1 MPGSVAPVGLAA
13 HHSVGAPTHPNEWQ
27 IYPSG
32 RFQEDGKSIC
42 FQMEYPGTSA
52 SFGKLGTTL
61 GRMGAA
67 VDDSRPLSSHE
78 DVRSLLSRLL
88 TAVVNEREPGIA
100 GVLAGRVSL
109 DTLADGQRIPA
120 LQATGIWFQ
129 LVAIANE
136 LLAMR
141 SRRELEQMGGADE
154 VIGSFANVVG
164 EIAAAGY
171 PAEELQTT
179 LDALSVGPTMTA
191 HPTEAKR
198 VTVLEIHRRIYRKL
212 TELEQQRWA
221 PRERE
226 QLIDDLRSEIELLW
240 MSGELRLERPSVE
253 SEIAW
258 GLHFFREVIFEAT
271 PRVYDAVEEAF
282 ARHYPQYDIKV
293 PSFMR
298 YASWIG
304 GDRDGNPNVTATT
317 TARALTECRHA
328 IISWYIQQVRRLITV
343 LSISANVVNIPED
356 FSKALAL
363 ALHRTGAAREIV
375 ARNPGEPLR
384 QFAAAMLDRLRAMLG
399 ETGAKP
405 YARAELFRT
414 DLRQVETVLTKL
426 GGNLVARRFVR
437 PLRQQVETFGFRTV
451 ALDIRQNSTVV
462 NRVLAELFEHT
473 DVDKAPAPDTPQ
485 WAQRIRTALATGEQ
499 LVVERKSLSEE
510 TRELLDLF
518 DVIREA
524 SCGLNGGAVGAFILS
539 MTRSSEDL
547 LAVYLLAQ
555 YCGMATVLDG
565 SGAIALRVVP
575 LFETIADL
583 RAAPDVLDQLLSVSI
598 VRRSVREFGNRQ
610 EVMLG
615 YSDSNKDGGFLA
627 SNWELNKTQRRI
639 HALSQKRKIA
649 ISFFHGRGGSV
660 SRGGAP
666 TGRAIAA
673 QPAGT
678 VGGAMRVTEQGEVVS
693 SKFAN
698 RGTGLY
704 QLEILAASV
713 FAHSVKSNNESEL
726 KDIPEFTE
734 ALEAL
739 TGMSQ
744 ASYSGLIN
752 EPGFI
757 DYFNQASPVEE
768 LSLLKIGSR
777 PARRFGARDISDL
790 RAIPWVFAWSQ
801 NRHLLTNWYGIGSAL
816 NSFLTVRGNAGLELL
831 RQMFERS
838 RFFRLIVDEVD
849 KGLHQADMEIGRLYA
864 GLVQDQEAGER
875 IYRKIAAE
883 YALTRKTIAEINGG
897 LKVSQRF
904 PAFRQHFDRIRPQ
917 LDSIHRL
924 QVQLLREVRAQDGTT
939 AKPKRAVNALLLSI
953 NCISTGLGWTG

>member
-1 MPGSVAPVGLAA
+1 MGVAV
-13 HHSVGAPTHPNEWQ
+13 E
-27 IYPSG
+27 
-32 RFQEDGKSIC
+32 E
-42 FQMEYPGTSA
+42 
-52 SFGKLGTTL
+52 
-61 GRMGAA
+61 
-67 VDDSRPLSSHE
+67 SRPLSFRE
-78 DVRSLLSRLL
+78 DVRSLLFRLL
-88 TAVVNEREPGIA
+88 VSVVSEREPGVA
-100 GVLAGRVSL
+100 DVLTGRVSL
-109 DTLADGQRIPA
+109 DALAASQRIPA
-120 LQATGIWFQ
+120 LQSTGIWFQ
-129 LVAIANE
+129 LAAIANE
-136 LLAMR
+136 LLGMR

-154 VIGSFANVVG
+154 VIGSFSNVMG

-171 PAEELQTT
+171 SAEDIQAN
-179 LDALSVGPTMTA
+179 LDSLSVGPTMTA

-212 TELEQQRWA
+212 TELEQQRWS

-226 QLIDDLRSEIELLW
+226 QLIDDLKSEIEILW

-253 SEIAW
+253 REIAW

-271 PRVYDAVEEAF
+271 PKLYDTVEDAL
-282 ARHYPQYDIKV
+282 ARHYPEYDLKV

-304 GDRDGNPNVTATT
+304 GDRDGNPNVTAKI
-317 TARALTECRHA
+317 TAYALNECRQA
-328 IISWYIQQVRRLITV
+328 IVGWYISQVRRLVTV
-343 LSISANVVNIPED
+343 LSVSANVVDIPED
-356 FSKALAL
+356 FTRALAR
-363 ALHRTGAAREIV
+363 ALHRTHAASEIV
-375 ARNPGEPLR
+375 ARNPDEPLR
-384 QFAAAMLDRLRAMLG
+384 QFASAMLERLLAMRG
-399 ETGAKP
+399 EASAKP
-405 YARAELFRT
+405 YARAEAFKA
-414 DLRQVETVLTKL
+414 DLRDLENVLGAI
-426 GGNLVARRFVR
+426 GGGLVSRRFVR
-437 PLRQQVETFGFRTV
+437 PLRQQVESFGFRTV
-451 ALDIRQNSTVV
+451 SLDIRQNSTVV
-462 NRVLAELFEHT
+462 NRVLAELFKLA
-473 DVDKAPAPDTPQ
+473 DGDAAPAADTPA
-485 WAQRIRTALATGEQ
+485 WGTRIRAGLHSGEQ
-499 LVVERKSLSEE
+499 PEIDRQKLSEE
-510 TRELLDLF
+510 ARELLDLF
-518 DVIREA
+518 GVIRDA
-524 SCGLNGGAVGAFILS
+524 SAGMNGGAVGAFILS
-539 MTRSSEDL
+539 MTRSSDDL

-555 YCGMATVLDG
+555 YQGLATALDG
-565 SGAIALRVVP
+565 SGTINLRVVP

-583 RAAPDVLDQLLSVSI
+583 RAAPDILDQLLGVSI
-598 VRRSVREFGNRQ
+598 VRRSVRDFGNRQ

-627 SNWELNKTQRRI
+627 SNWELNKAQRRI
-639 HALSQKRKIA
+639 TALAEKRKVK

-678 VGGAMRVTEQGEVVS
+678 IGGAMRVTEQGEVVS

-713 FAHSVKSNNESEL
+713 FAHSVKSQNEAEL
-726 KDIPEFTE
+726 KDNPEFSE

-801 NRHLLTNWYGIGSAL
+801 NRHLMTNWYGIGSAL
-816 NSFLTVRGNAGLELL
+816 NSFVNVRGDAGLDLL

-838 RFFRLIVDEVD
+838 RFFRLVVDEVD
-849 KGLHQADMEIGRLYA
+849 KGLYQTDMDIGGLYA
-864 GLVQDQEAGER
+864 GLVQDRETGER
-875 IYRKIAAE
+875 IFRKISAE
-883 YALTRKTIAEINGG
+883 YALTRGMISEVNGG
-897 LKVSQRF
+897 LKLSERF
-904 PAFRQHFDRIRPQ
+904 PAFKRHFDRIRPQ
-917 LDSIHRL
+917 MDSIHRL
-924 QVQLLREVRAQDGTT
+924 QVQLLREVRAQDGAT

-953 NCISTGLGWTG
+953 NCISAGLGWTG

>member
-1 MPGSVAPVGLAA
+1 
-13 HHSVGAPTHPNEWQ
+13 
-27 IYPSG
+27 
-32 RFQEDGKSIC
+32 
-42 FQMEYPGTSA
+42 MEESRSL
-52 SFGKLGTTL
+52 SF
-61 GRMGAA
+61 R
-67 VDDSRPLSSHE
+67 E
-78 DVRSLLSRLL
+78 DVRSLLFRLL
-88 TAVVNEREPGIA
+88 LSVVSAREPFLA
-100 GVLAGRVSL
+100 AVLNGDEPL
-109 DTLADGQRIPA
+109 DRLDKQQRICA

-141 SRRELEQMGGADE
+141 ARRELEQVGGADE
-154 VIGSFANVVG
+154 IVGSFSNVVG

-171 PAEELQTT
+171 PAEAVQLV
-179 LDALSVGPTMTA
+179 LDQLSIGPTMTA

-212 TELEQQRWA
+212 TELEQHRWA
-221 PRERE
+221 PRERD
-226 QLIDDLRSEIELLW
+226 QHVADLTSEIELLW

-253 SEIAW
+253 REIAW

-271 PRVYDAVEEAF
+271 PRIYDTAQEAL
-282 ARHYPQYDIKV
+282 ARHYPDYNLKV
-293 PSFMR
+293 PSFLQF
-298 YASWIG
+298 ASWIG
-304 GDRDGNPNVTATT
+304 GDRDGNPNVTAET
-317 TARALTECRHA
+317 TAYALDACRQA
-328 IISWYIQQVRRLITV
+328 IIGWYIQQVRRLVTV
-343 LSISANVVNIPED
+343 LSVSANVVDIPEA
-356 FSKALAL
+356 FGQALERLLRATSS
-363 ALHRTGAAREIV
+363 ASAIS

-384 QFAAAMLDRLRAMLG
+384 QFAAAMLERLRAMRSESLA
-399 ETGAKP
+399 EP
-405 YARAELFRT
+405 YARADSFRA
-414 DLRQVETVLTKL
+414 DLIGLENALVKL
-426 GGNLVARRFVR
+426 GGATVARRLVR
-437 PLRQQVETFGFRTV
+437 PLRQQVESFGFRTV

-462 NRVLAELFEHT
+462 NRVLAELFKLAAGAE
-473 DVDKAPAPDTPQ
+473 APEPESPQ
-485 WAQRIRTALATGEQ
+485 WGARIRAGLQSGERPAFEREALSDEA
-499 LVVERKSLSEE
+499 
-510 TRELLDLF
+510 RELIDLF
-518 DVIREA
+518 EVIREA
-524 SCGLNGGAVGAFILS
+524 SADPSGGAIGAFILS
-539 MTRSSEDL
+539 MTRSSDDL
-547 LAVYLLAQ
+547 LAVYLIAQ
-555 YCGMATVLDG
+555 YCGLATASDG
-565 SGAIALRVVP
+565 SGTLNLRVVP

-583 RAAPDVLDQLLSVSI
+583 RAAPDILDQLLGLSI
-598 VRRSVREFGNRQ
+598 VRRSVREFGSRQ

-627 SNWELNKTQRRI
+627 SNWELSKAQRRI
-639 HALSQKRKIA
+639 TALGQKRKVK

-678 VGGAMRVTEQGEVVS
+678 IDGVMRVTEQGEVVS

-713 FAHSVKSNNESEL
+713 FAHSVKSPNESEL
-726 KDIPEFTE
+726 KDIPEFNE

-744 ASYSGLIN
+744 ASYSGLIR

-801 NRHLLTNWYGIGSAL
+801 NRHLITNWYGIGSAL
-816 NSFLTVRGNAGLELL
+816 NAFVTVRGEAGLDLL

-838 RFFRLIVDEVD
+838 RFFRLIIDEVD
-849 KGLHQADMEIGRLYA
+849 KGLYQSDMEIGGLYA
-864 GLVQDQEAGER
+864 SLVQDREAGER

-883 YALTRKTIAEINGG
+883 YELTCRMIGQVNGG
-897 LKVSQRF
+897 LALSERF
-904 PAFRQHFDRIRPQ
+904 PAFKRHFDQTRPQ
-917 LDSIHRL
+917 MDAIHRL
-924 QVQLLREVRAQDGTT
+924 QVQLLREVRSQDGKG
-939 AKPKRAVNALLLSI
+939 ASPKRAVNALLLSI
-953 NCISTGLGWTG
+953 NCISAGLGWTG

>member
-1 MPGSVAPVGLAA
+1 
-13 HHSVGAPTHPNEWQ
+13 
-27 IYPSG
+27 
-32 RFQEDGKSIC
+32 
-42 FQMEYPGTSA
+42 MEE
-52 SFGKLGTTL
+52 
-61 GRMGAA
+61 
-67 VDDSRPLSSHE
+67 SRPLSFRE
-78 DVRSLLSRLL
+78 DVRSLLFRVLL
-88 TAVVNEREPGIA
+88 SVVSEREPDMA
-100 GVLAGRVSL
+100 EVLTGRVSL
-109 DTLADGQRIPA
+109 DALESGQRIAA
-120 LQATGIWFQ
+120 LQATAIWFQ

-154 VIGSFANVVG
+154 VIGSFANVMG
-164 EIAAAGY
+164 EIAAGGY
-171 PAEELQTT
+171 PAEQIQTT
-179 LDALSVGPTMTA
+179 LEELCVGPTMTA

-226 QLIDDLRSEIELLW
+226 QLIDDLKSEIELLW

-253 SEIAW
+253 REIAW

-271 PRVYDAVEEAF
+271 PKLYDSVEEAL
-282 ARHYPQYDIKV
+282 ARHYPEYDIKV

-304 GDRDGNPNVTATT
+304 GDRDGNPNVTAKI
-317 TARALTECRHA
+317 TAYALNECRQA
-328 IISWYIQQVRRLITV
+328 IVGWYIGQVRKLVTV
-343 LSISANVVNIPED
+343 LSISANVVDIPD
-356 FSKALAL
+356 TFIKALGH
-363 ALHRTGAAREIV
+363 ALHRSGNASEIV
-375 ARNPGEPLR
+375 ARNPDEPLR
-384 QFAAAMLDRLRAMLG
+384 QFAGAMLDRLEAMRG
-399 ETGAKP
+399 AASAKP
-405 YARAELFRT
+405 YTRSEGFKT
-414 DLRQVETVLTKL
+414 DLRELENVLTQL
-426 GGNLVARRFVR
+426 GGKLIARRFVR

-451 ALDIRQNSTVV
+451 SLDIRQNSTVV
-462 NRVLAELFEHT
+462 NRVLAELFKLA
-473 DVDKAPAPDTPQ
+473 DPAAAPAPDTPQ
-485 WAQRIRTALATGEQ
+485 WTQRIRAALNSGEQ
-499 LVVERKSLSEE
+499 LEVDRLALSEE
-510 TRELLDLF
+510 AQELLDLF
-518 DVIREA
+518 DVIRKA
-524 SCGLNGGAVGAFILS
+524 SAGLNGGAVGAFILS
-539 MTRSSEDL
+539 MTRSSDDL

-555 YCGMATVLDG
+555 YSGLATAMDG
-565 SGAIALRVVP
+565 SGTIALRVVP

-583 RAAPDVLDQLLSVSI
+583 RAAPDILDQLFGVSI
-598 VRRSVREFGNRQ
+598 VRRSVRDFGNRQ

-627 SNWELNKTQRRI
+627 SNWELNKAQRRI
-639 HALSQKRKIA
+639 TALGIKRKVK

-678 VGGAMRVTEQGEVVS
+678 IGGAMRVTEQGEVVS

-713 FAHSVKSNNESEL
+713 FAHSVKSQNEAEL
-726 KDIPEFTE
+726 KDIPEFSE

-768 LSLLKIGSR
+768 LALLKIGSR

-816 NSFLTVRGNAGLELL
+816 NSFVNVRGDAGLDLL

-838 RFFRLIVDEVD
+838 RFFRLVIDEVD
-849 KGLHQADMEIGRLYA
+849 KGLYQSDMDIGKLYA
-864 GLVQDQEAGER
+864 GLVQDREVGER
-875 IYRKIAAE
+875 IYAKISAE
-883 YALTRKTIAEINGG
+883 YALTRRMISEVNGG
-897 LKVSQRF
+897 LKLSERF
-904 PAFRQHFDRIRPQ
+904 PAFKRHFDRIRPQ
-917 LDSIHRL
+917 MDSIHRL
-924 QVQLLREVRAQDGTT
+924 QVQLLREVRAQDDATVN
-939 AKPKRAVNALLLSI
+939 PKRAVNALLLSI
-953 NCISTGLGWTG
+953 NCISAGLGWTG

>member
-1 MPGSVAPVGLAA
+1 
-13 HHSVGAPTHPNEWQ
+13 
-27 IYPSG
+27 
-32 RFQEDGKSIC
+32 
-42 FQMEYPGTSA
+42 MENPEISA
-52 SFGKLGTTL
+52 SFGKLGITL

-67 VDDSRPLSSHE
+67 LNDSRPISCHE
-78 DVRSLLSRLL
+78 DVRSLLFRLL
-88 TAVVNEREPGIA
+88 TTVVSEREPGM
-100 GVLAGRVSL
+100 GDVLTGRASL
-109 DTLADGQRIPA
+109 DTLTDAQRIPA

-141 SRRELEQMGGADE
+141 SRRELEQMDGANE
-154 VIGSFANVVG
+154 VIGSFANVIG
-164 EIAAAGY
+164 EIKTAGY
-171 PAEELQTT
+171 PAEEIQAT
-179 LDALSVGPTMTA
+179 LDKLSVGPTMTA

-221 PRERE
+221 PREQQ

-271 PRVYDAVEEAF
+271 PKIYDAVEEAL
-282 ARHYPQYDIKV
+282 ARHYPDYDLKV
-293 PSFMR
+293 PSFMH

-304 GDRDGNPNVTATT
+304 GDRDGNPNVTPST
-317 TARALTECRHA
+317 TACALKESRQA
-328 IISWYIQQVRRLITV
+328 IIGWYIQQVRRLVTV
-343 LSISANVVNIPED
+343 LSVSANVVDIPED
-356 FSKALAL
+356 FTKALGQ
-363 ALHRTGAAREIV
+363 ALHRSGAAREIV

-399 ETGAKP
+399 ETAAKP
-405 YARAELFRT
+405 YARSELLKA
-414 DLRQVETVLTKL
+414 DLRHLETVLAKL
-426 GGNLVARRFVR
+426 GGNHVARRFVR

-462 NRVLAELFEHT
+462 NRVLAELFRLT
-473 DVDKAPAPDTPQ
+473 DTDQAPTPDTPQ
-485 WAQRIRTALATGEQ
+485 WSTRIRTALSTGEQ
-499 LVVERKSLSEE
+499 LGIDRGALSAEAC
-510 TRELLDLF
+510 ELLDLF

-524 SCGLNGGAVGAFILS
+524 ASGLNGGAVSAFILS
-539 MTRSSEDL
+539 MTRSCDDL
-547 LAVYLLAQ
+547 LAVYLLGQ
-555 YCGMATVLDG
+555 YSGMATALDG
-565 SGAIALRVVP
+565 SGTIGLRVVP

-583 RAAPDVLDQLLSVSI
+583 RAAPDILDRLLAVSI
-598 VRRSVREFGNRQ
+598 VRRSLRDFSNRQ

-639 HALSQKRKIA
+639 HALGQKRKIK

-673 QPAGT
+673 QPACT
-678 VGGAMRVTEQGEVVS
+678 VDGAMRVTEQGEVVS

-698 RGTGLY
+698 RGTGRY
-704 QLEILAASV
+704 QLEIFAASV
-713 FAHSVKSNNESEL
+713 FAHSVKSANEPEL
-726 KDIPEFTE
+726 RDIPEFNE

-744 ASYSGLIN
+744 ASYSSLIN

-757 DYFNQASPVEE
+757 DYFHQASPVEE

-816 NSFLTVRGNAGLELL
+816 NSFLNVRGNAGLELL

-849 KGLHQADMEIGRLYA
+849 KGIYQTDMEIGRLYA
-864 GLVQDQEAGER
+864 GLVQDREVGER
-875 IYRKIAAE
+875 IYGKIATE
-883 YALTRKTIAEINGG
+883 YLLTRKMIAEVNGG

-904 PAFRQHFDRIRPQ
+904 PTFKRHFDRIRPQ
-917 LDSIHRL
+917 MDSIHRL
-924 QVQLLREVRAQDGTT
+924 QVQLLREVRAQDGSA
-939 AKPKRAVNALLLSI
+939 AKPKRTVNALLLSI
-953 NCISTGLGWTG
+953 NCISAGLGWTG

>member
-1 MPGSVAPVGLAA
+1 M
-13 HHSVGAPTHPNEWQ
+13 
-27 IYPSG
+27 
-32 RFQEDGKSIC
+32 
-42 FQMEYPGTSA
+42 
-52 SFGKLGTTL
+52 
-61 GRMGAA
+61 
-67 VDDSRPLSSHE
+67 
-78 DVRSLLSRLL
+78 RSLLFRLL
-88 TAVVNEREPGIA
+88 VSVVSEREPSLA
-100 GVLAGRVSL
+100 DVLTGRVSL
-109 DTLADGQRIPA
+109 DELVAEHRISA

-141 SRRELEQMGGADE
+141 SRRELEQMGGADD
-154 VIGSFANVVG
+154 VIGSFSNVIG

-171 PAEELQTT
+171 PAEEIQAT
-179 LDALSVGPTMTA
+179 LDGFSVGPTMTA

-226 QLIDDLRSEIELLW
+226 QLIDDLKSEIELLW

-253 SEIAW
+253 REIAW

-271 PRVYDAVEEAF
+271 PKLYDSVEDAL
-282 ARHYPQYDIKV
+282 ARHYPKHDVKV

-304 GDRDGNPNVTATT
+304 GDRDGNPNVTAKT
-317 TARALTECRHA
+317 TAYALNECRQA
-328 IISWYIQQVRRLITV
+328 VVGWYIGQVRKLVTV
-343 LSISANVVNIPED
+343 LSISANVVNVPET
-356 FSKALAL
+356 FTKALGH
-363 ALHRTGAAREIV
+363 ALHRSGNASEIV
-375 ARNPGEPLR
+375 ARNPDEPLR
-384 QFAAAMLDRLRAMLG
+384 QFAGAMLDRLEAMRG
-399 ETGAKP
+399 EASAKP
-405 YARAELFRT
+405 YARSDAFKA
-414 DLRQVETVLTKL
+414 DLRELENVLAQL
-426 GGNLVARRFVR
+426 GGKLIARRFVR

-451 ALDIRQNSTVV
+451 SLDIRQNSTVV
-462 NRVLAELFEHT
+462 NRVLGELFKLADPAT
-473 DVDKAPAPDTPQ
+473 APAPDTPQ
-485 WAQRIRTALATGEQ
+485 WTARIRAALNSGEQ
-499 LVVERKSLSEE
+499 LEVDRLALSEE
-510 TRELLDLF
+510 AQELLDLF
-518 DVIREA
+518 DVIRKSSA
-524 SCGLNGGAVGAFILS
+524 GLNGGAVGAFILS
-539 MTRSSEDL
+539 MTRSSDDL

-555 YCGMATVLDG
+555 YSGLATAMDG
-565 SGAIALRVVP
+565 SGTIALRVVP

-583 RAAPDVLDQLLSVSI
+583 RAAPEILDQLFGVSI
-598 VRRSVREFGNRQ
+598 VRRSVRDFGNAQ

-627 SNWELNKTQRRI
+627 SNWELNKAQRRI
-639 HALSQKRKIA
+639 TALGIKRKVK

-678 VGGAMRVTEQGEVVS
+678 IGGAMRVTEQGEVVS

-713 FAHSVKSNNESEL
+713 FAHSVKSQNEAEL
-726 KDIPEFTE
+726 KDNPEFSE

-801 NRHLLTNWYGIGSAL
+801 NRHLMTNWYGIGSAL
-816 NSFLTVRGNAGLELL
+816 NSFVNVRGDAGLELL

-838 RFFRLIVDEVD
+838 RFFHLVVDEVD
-849 KGLHQADMEIGRLYA
+849 KGLYQTDMDIGCLYA
-864 GLVQDQEAGER
+864 GLVQDREVGER
-875 IYRKIAAE
+875 IFRKISAE
-883 YALTRKTIAEINGG
+883 YALTRRMISEVNGG
-897 LKVSQRF
+897 LKLSERF
-904 PAFRQHFDRIRPQ
+904 PAFKRHFDRIRPQ
-917 LDSIHRL
+917 MDSIHRL
-924 QVQLLREVRAQDGTT
+924 QVQLLREVRAQDGAT
-939 AKPKRAVNALLLSI
+939 ANPKRAVNALLLSI
-953 NCISTGLGWTG
+953 NCISAGLGWTG

>member
-1 MPGSVAPVGLAA
+1 
-13 HHSVGAPTHPNEWQ
+13 
-27 IYPSG
+27 
-32 RFQEDGKSIC
+32 
-42 FQMEYPGTSA
+42 MEESRSL
-52 SFGKLGTTL
+52 SF
-61 GRMGAA
+61 R
-67 VDDSRPLSSHE
+67 E
-78 DVRSLLSRLL
+78 DVRSLLFRLL
-88 TAVVNEREPGIA
+88 LSVVSAREPFLA
-100 GVLAGRVSL
+100 AVLNGDEPL
-109 DTLADGQRIPA
+109 DRLDKQQRICA

-141 SRRELEQMGGADE
+141 ARRELEQVGGADE
-154 VIGSFANVVG
+154 IVGSFSNVVG

-171 PAEELQTT
+171 PAEAVQTV
-179 LDALSVGPTMTA
+179 LDQLSIGPTMTA

-212 TELEQQRWA
+212 TELEQHRWA
-221 PRERE
+221 PRERD
-226 QLIDDLRSEIELLW
+226 QHIADLTSEIELLW

-253 SEIAW
+253 REIAW

-271 PRVYDAVEEAF
+271 PRIYDTAQEAL
-282 ARHYPQYDIKV
+282 ARHYPDYNLKV
-293 PSFMR
+293 PSFLQF
-298 YASWIG
+298 ASWIG
-304 GDRDGNPNVTATT
+304 GDRDGNPNVTAET
-317 TARALTECRHA
+317 TAYALDACRQA
-328 IISWYIQQVRRLITV
+328 IIGWYIQQVRRLVTV
-343 LSISANVVNIPED
+343 LSVSANVVDIPEA
-356 FSKALAL
+356 FGQALERLLRATSS
-363 ALHRTGAAREIV
+363 ASAIS

-384 QFAAAMLDRLRAMLG
+384 QFAAAMLERLRAMRSESLA
-399 ETGAKP
+399 EP
-405 YARAELFRT
+405 YARADAFRA
-414 DLRQVETVLTKL
+414 DLIGLENALVKL
-426 GGNLVARRFVR
+426 GGATVARRLVR
-437 PLRQQVETFGFRTV
+437 PLRQQVESFGFRTV

-462 NRVLAELFEHT
+462 NRVLAELFKLAAGAE
-473 DVDKAPAPDTPQ
+473 APEPESPQ
-485 WAQRIRTALATGEQ
+485 WGARIRAGLQSGERPAFEREALSDEA
-499 LVVERKSLSEE
+499 
-510 TRELLDLF
+510 RELIDLF
-518 DVIREA
+518 EVIREA
-524 SCGLNGGAVGAFILS
+524 SADPSGGAIGAFILS
-539 MTRSSEDL
+539 MTRSSDDL
-547 LAVYLLAQ
+547 LAVYLIAQ
-555 YCGMATVLDG
+555 YCGLATASDG
-565 SGAIALRVVP
+565 SGTLNLRVVP

-583 RAAPDVLDQLLSVSI
+583 RAAPDILDQLLGLSI
-598 VRRSVREFGNRQ
+598 VRRSVREFGSRQ

-627 SNWELNKTQRRI
+627 SNWELSKAQRRI
-639 HALSQKRKIA
+639 TALGHKRKVK

-678 VGGAMRVTEQGEVVS
+678 IDGVMRVTEQGEVVS

-713 FAHSVKSNNESEL
+713 FAHSVKSPNESEL
-726 KDIPEFTE
+726 KDIPEFNE

-744 ASYSGLIN
+744 ASYSGLIR

-801 NRHLLTNWYGIGSAL
+801 NRHLITNWYGIGSAL
-816 NSFLTVRGNAGLELL
+816 NAFVTVRGEAGLDLL

-838 RFFRLIVDEVD
+838 RFFRLIIDEVD
-849 KGLHQADMEIGRLYA
+849 KGLYQSDMEIGGLYA
-864 GLVQDQEAGER
+864 SLVQDREAGER

-883 YALTRKTIAEINGG
+883 YELTCRMIGQVNGG
-897 LKVSQRF
+897 LALSERF
-904 PAFRQHFDRIRPQ
+904 PAFKRHFDQTRPQ
-917 LDSIHRL
+917 MDAIHRL
-924 QVQLLREVRAQDGTT
+924 QVQLLREVRSQDGKG
-939 AKPKRAVNALLLSI
+939 ASPKRAVNALLLSI
-953 NCISTGLGWTG
+953 NCISAGLGWTG

>member
-1 MPGSVAPVGLAA
+1 
-13 HHSVGAPTHPNEWQ
+13 
-27 IYPSG
+27 
-32 RFQEDGKSIC
+32 
-42 FQMEYPGTSA
+42 MEE
-52 SFGKLGTTL
+52 F
-61 GRMGAA
+61 
-67 VDDSRPLSSHE
+67 RPLSFRE
-78 DVRSLLSRLL
+78 DVRSLLFRLL
-88 TAVVNEREPGIA
+88 LSVVSEREPA
-100 GVLAGRVSL
+100 LAAVLTGAVPL
-109 DTLADGQRIPA
+109 DALPEEQRIGA

-129 LVAIANE
+129 LVTIANE

-154 VIGSFANVVG
+154 VVGSFSKVVG

-171 PAEELQTT
+171 PAEDIQAT
-179 LDALSVGPTMTA
+179 LDNLCVGPTMTA

-212 TELEQQRWA
+212 TELEQRRWA
-221 PRERE
+221 PRERD
-226 QLIDDLRSEIELLW
+226 QHISDLQSEIELLW

-253 SEIAW
+253 REIAW

-271 PRVYDAVEEAF
+271 PKLYTAAQEAL
-282 ARHYPQYDIKV
+282 ARHYPEYDLKV

-304 GDRDGNPNVTATT
+304 GDRDGNPNVTAQITDY
-317 TARALTECRHA
+317 ALNECRQA
-328 IISWYIQQVRRLITV
+328 IIGWYIQQVRRLVTV
-343 LSISANVVNIPED
+343 LSVSANVVDIPDD
-356 FSKALAL
+356 FGKALAR
-363 ALHRTGAAREIV
+363 ALHRTGCASEIV
-375 ARNPGEPLR
+375 ARNPDEPLR
-384 QFAAAMLDRLRAMLG
+384 QFAAAMLARLQAMCG
-399 ETGAKP
+399 EASAKP
-405 YARAELFRT
+405 YARADAFRA
-414 DLRQVETVLTKL
+414 DLRDLENVLVQL
-426 GGNLVARRFVR
+426 GGNRAAGRFVR
-437 PLRQQVETFGFRTV
+437 PLRQQVESFGFRTV
-451 ALDIRQNSTVV
+451 SLDIRQNSTVV
-462 NRVLAELFEHT
+462 NRVLAELFRDADGTE
-473 DVDKAPAPDTPQ
+473 APAPDTPQ
-485 WAQRIRTALATGEQ
+485 WTARIRSALHSGEQ
-499 LVVERKSLSEE
+499 LSADRTSLSDEAQ
-510 TRELLDLF
+510 ELLDLF

-524 SCGLNGGAVGAFILS
+524 SSDPNGGAIGAFILS
-539 MTRSSEDL
+539 MTRSSDDL
-547 LAVYLLAQ
+547 LAVYVLAQ
-555 YCGMATVLDG
+555 YAGLAPTLDG
-565 SGAIALRVVP
+565 SGTINLRVVP

-583 RAAPDVLDQLLSVSI
+583 RAAPEILDQLLGVSI
-598 VRRSVREFGNRQ
+598 VRRSVRDFGNRQ

-627 SNWELNKTQRRI
+627 SNWELNKAQRRI
-639 HALSQKRKIA
+639 TALSQKRNVK

-678 VGGAMRVTEQGEVVS
+678 IGGVMRVTEQGEVVS

-713 FAHSVKSNNESEL
+713 FAHSVKSRNELEL
-726 KDIPEFTE
+726 KDTPEFSE

-744 ASYSGLIN
+744 ASYSGLIR

-777 PARRFGARDISDL
+777 PARRFGARDIADL

-801 NRHLLTNWYGIGSAL
+801 NRHLITNWYGIGSAL
-816 NSFLTVRGNAGLELL
+816 NSFVNVRGEVGLDLL

-849 KGLHQADMEIGRLYA
+849 KGLYQSDMDIGHLYA
-864 GLVQDQEAGER
+864 GLVQDHEVGER
-875 IYRKIAAE
+875 IYGKIAAE
-883 YALTRKTIAEINGG
+883 YALTRKMISQINGG
-897 LKVSQRF
+897 LELSERF
-904 PAFRQHFDRIRPQ
+904 PAFKRHFDRIRPQ
-917 LDSIHRL
+917 MDSIHRL
-924 QVQLLREVRAQDGTT
+924 QVQLLREVRARDGNS
-939 AKPKRAVNALLLSI
+939 ASPKRAVNALLLSI
-953 NCISTGLGWTG
+953 NCISAGLGWTG

>member
-1 MPGSVAPVGLAA
+1 M
-13 HHSVGAPTHPNEWQ
+13 
-27 IYPSG
+27 
-32 RFQEDGKSIC
+32 
-42 FQMEYPGTSA
+42 
-52 SFGKLGTTL
+52 
-61 GRMGAA
+61 
-67 VDDSRPLSSHE
+67 DDSSRTIRCQE
-78 DVRSLLSRLL
+78 NVRGLLLRLL
-88 TAVVNEREPGIA
+88 TSVVNERESGIA
-100 GVLAGRVSL
+100 DVLTGQGNL
-109 DTLADGQRIPA
+109 DNLPEVQRIPA

-141 SRRELEQMGGADE
+141 SRREIERSGSAGD

-164 EIAAAGY
+164 EMATAGY
-171 PAEELQTT
+171 SAEEVQAN
-179 LDALSVGPTMTA
+179 LDALRVGPTMTA

-212 TELEQQRWA
+212 TELEQDRWA
-221 PRERE
+221 PRERQ

-271 PRVYDAVEEAF
+271 PKLYDTLEDALGL
-282 ARHYPQYDIKV
+282 HYPKYALKV
-293 PSFMR
+293 PPFMH

-304 GDRDGNPNVTATT
+304 GDRDGNPNVTASI
-317 TARALTECRHA
+317 TAQALTEYRQA
-328 IISWYIQQVRRLITV
+328 VLGWYIEKVRRLVAV
-343 LSISANVVNIPED
+343 LSVSANVVDIPPE
-356 FSKALAL
+356 FTKALGQ
-363 ALHRTGAAREIV
+363 ALHRTGAAKEIV
-375 ARNPGEPLR
+375 ARNHGEPLR
-384 QFAAAMLDRLRAMLG
+384 QFAAAMLDRLRAMCG
-399 ETGAKP
+399 ETRARP
-405 YARAELFRT
+405 YARSELFEA
-414 DLRQVETVLTKL
+414 DLRQLETVLAKL
-426 GGNLVARRFVR
+426 GGNLIARRYVR
-437 PLRQQVETFGFRTV
+437 PLRQQAETFGFRTV
-451 ALDIRQNSTVV
+451 SLDIRQNSTVI
-462 NRVLAELFEHT
+462 NRVLAELFKQSDAGE
-473 DVDKAPAPDTPQ
+473 APAADTPQ
-485 WAQRIRTALATGEQ
+485 WSQRIRSALSSGEQ
-499 LVVERKSLSEE
+499 MKIDRQALSDES
-510 TRELLDLF
+510 RELLELL
-518 DVIREA
+518 DVVRDA
-524 SCGLNGGAVGAFILS
+524 SAGVNNCAVGAFILS
-539 MTRSSEDL
+539 MTRSCDDL
-547 LAVYLLAQ
+547 LAVYLLGQ
-555 YCGMATVLDG
+555 YCGMATALDG
-565 SGAIALRVVP
+565 SGTIGLRVVP

-583 RAAPDVLDQLLSVSI
+583 RSAPGILDELLSVSI
-598 VRRSVREFGNRQ
+598 VRRSVRDFGNRQ

-627 SNWELNKTQRRI
+627 SNWELNKSQRRI
-639 HALSQKRKIA
+639 RALSQKRKVK

-673 QPAGT
+673 QPADT
-678 VGGAMRVTEQGEVVS
+678 IGGAMRVTEQGEVVS

-713 FAHSVKSNNESEL
+713 FAHSVKSPNEPEL
-726 KDIPEFTE
+726 KDIPEFIE

-757 DYFNQASPVEE
+757 DYFHQASPVEE

-777 PARRFGARDISDL
+777 PARRFGARGISDL

-816 NSFLTVRGNAGLELL
+816 NSFVNVRGKPGLELL
-831 RQMFERS
+831 QQMFERS

-849 KGLHQADMEIGRLYA
+849 KGLYQTDMEIGRLYA
-864 GLVQDQEAGER
+864 GLVQDSEVGDR
-875 IYRKIAAE
+875 IYNKIAAE
-883 YALTRKTIAEINGG
+883 YALTRRTIAEIHGG
-897 LKVSQRF
+897 QKVSKRF
-904 PAFRQHFDRIRPQ
+904 PAFKQHFDRIRPQ
-917 LDSIHRL
+917 MDSIHRL
-924 QVQLLREVRAQDGTT
+924 QVQLLREVRAQDGAT
-939 AKPKRAVNALLLSI
+939 AKPKRAVNALLMSI

>member
-1 MPGSVAPVGLAA
+1 
-13 HHSVGAPTHPNEWQ
+13 
-27 IYPSG
+27 
-32 RFQEDGKSIC
+32 
-42 FQMEYPGTSA
+42 MEE
-52 SFGKLGTTL
+52 
-61 GRMGAA
+61 
-67 VDDSRPLSSHE
+67 SRPLNFRE
-78 DVRSLLSRLL
+78 DIRSLLFRLL
-88 TAVVNEREPGIA
+88 LAVVGEREPYMA
-100 GVLAGRVSL
+100 EVLAGRVSL
-109 DTLADGQRIPA
+109 DALASERRIAA

-141 SRRELEQMGGADE
+141 SRRALEQMGGADE
-154 VIGSFANVVG
+154 VIGSFANVIG
-164 EIAAAGY
+164 EMAAGGY
-171 PAEELQTT
+171 PAEQIQAT
-179 LDALSVGPTMTA
+179 LDDLCVGPTMTA

-226 QLIDDLRSEIELLW
+226 QHINDLKSEIELLW

-253 SEIAW
+253 REIAW
-258 GLHFFREVIFEAT
+258 GLHFFREVIFDAT
-271 PRVYDAVEEAF
+271 PKLYDSVEEAL
-282 ARHYPQYDIKV
+282 ARHYPEYDLKV

-298 YASWIG
+298 FASWIG
-304 GDRDGNPNVTATT
+304 GDRDGNPNVTASITVC
-317 TARALTECRHA
+317 ALDECRQA
-328 IISWYIQQVRRLITV
+328 IIGWYIQQVRRLVTV
-343 LSISANVVNIPED
+343 LSVSANVVNIPET
-356 FSKALAL
+356 FTKALGR
-363 ALHRTGAAREIV
+363 ALHRSGNAAEIV
-375 ARNPGEPLR
+375 ARNPDEPLR
-384 QFAAAMLDRLRAMLG
+384 QFSAAMLDRLEAMRG
-399 ETGAKP
+399 EASAKP
-405 YARAELFRT
+405 YARSDAFKA
-414 DLRQVETVLTKL
+414 DLRELENVLAQL
-426 GGNLVARRFVR
+426 GGKLIAKRFVR

-451 ALDIRQNSTVV
+451 SLDIRQNSTVV
-462 NRVLAELFEHT
+462 NRVLTELFKLA
-473 DVDKAPAPDTPQ
+473 DAAGAPAPDTPQ
-485 WAQRIRTALATGEQ
+485 WTSRIRAALNSGEQ
-499 LVVERKSLSEE
+499 LEVDRLALSDEAQ
-510 TRELLDLF
+510 ELLDLF
-518 DVIREA
+518 DVIRKA
-524 SCGLNGGAVGAFILS
+524 STGLNGGPVGAFILS
-539 MTRSSEDL
+539 MTRSTDDL

-555 YCGMATVLDG
+555 YSGLATAVDG
-565 SGAIALRVVP
+565 SGTIALRVVP

-583 RAAPDVLDQLLSVSI
+583 RAAPDILDQLFSISI
-598 VRRSVREFGNRQ
+598 VRRSVRDFGNRQ

-627 SNWELNKTQRRI
+627 SNWELNKAQRRI
-639 HALSQKRKIA
+639 TGLSQKRNVK

-713 FAHSVKSNNESEL
+713 FAHSVKSQNEAEL
-726 KDIPEFTE
+726 KDMPEFSE

-752 EPGFI
+752 ERGFI

-777 PARRFGARDISDL
+777 PARRFGSGDISNL

-816 NSFLTVRGNAGLELL
+816 NSFVNVRGDAGLELL
-831 RQMFERS
+831 RHMFERS
-838 RFFRLIVDEVD
+838 RFFRLIIDEVD
-849 KGLHQADMEIGRLYA
+849 KGLYQSDMEIGRLYA
-864 GLVQDQEAGER
+864 GLVQDREAGER

-883 YALTRKTIAEINGG
+883 FVLTRKMIATVNGG
-897 LKVSQRF
+897 VKLSERF
-904 PAFRQHFDRIRPQ
+904 PAFKRHFDRIRPQ
-917 LDSIHRL
+917 MDSTHRL
-924 QVQLLREVRAQDGTT
+924 QVQLLREVRTQDSAAATPKPATT
-939 AKPKRAVNALLLSI
+939 ALLFSI
-953 NCISTGLGWTG
+953 NCISAGLGWTG

>member
-1 MPGSVAPVGLAA
+1 
-13 HHSVGAPTHPNEWQ
+13 
-27 IYPSG
+27 
-32 RFQEDGKSIC
+32 
-42 FQMEYPGTSA
+42 
-52 SFGKLGTTL
+52 
-61 GRMGAA
+61 MGAA
-67 VDDSRPLSSHE
+67 LDDARLLSCHE
-78 DVRSLLSRLL
+78 DVRSLLFRLL
-88 TAVVNEREPGIA
+88 TSVVSEREPGIA
-100 GVLAGRVSL
+100 GVPAGRVSL
-109 DTLADGQRIPA
+109 DTLADAQRIPA

-136 LLAMR
+136 LIAMR
-141 SRRELEQMGGADE
+141 SRRELEQRGGADE

-171 PAEELQTT
+171 PAEELQAA
-179 LDALSVGPTMTA
+179 LDTLSVGPTMTA

-271 PRVYDAVEEAF
+271 PKIYDAVEEAF
-282 ARHYPQYDIKV
+282 ARHYPKYDLKV

-304 GDRDGNPNVTATT
+304 GDRDGNPNVTAKT
-317 TARALTECRHA
+317 TARALTECRQAA
-328 IISWYIQQVRRLITV
+328 IGWYIQQVRRLVTV
-343 LSISANVVNIPED
+343 LSVSANVVDIPED
-356 FSKALAL
+356 FNKALGQ
-363 ALHRTGAAREIV
+363 ALHRSAAAREIV

-384 QFAAAMLDRLRAMLG
+384 QFAAAMLDRLLATLG
-399 ETGAKP
+399 ETAAKP
-405 YARAELFRT
+405 YARSELFRA
-414 DLRQVETVLTKL
+414 DLRHVETVLTKL
-426 GGNLVARRFVR
+426 GGNHVARRFVR

-462 NRVLAELFEHT
+462 NRVLSELFKHMDADE
-473 DVDKAPAPDTPQ
+473 APTPDTPQ
-485 WAQRIRTALATGEQ
+485 WAQRIRSALSAGEQ
-499 LVVERKSLSEE
+499 LRIDPKSLSEE
-510 TRELLDLF
+510 ARDLLDLF

-524 SCGLNGGAVGAFILS
+524 SSGPNGGAVGAFILS
-539 MTRSSEDL
+539 MTRSCDDL

-555 YCGMATVLDG
+555 YSGMATALDG

-598 VRRSVREFGNRQ
+598 VRRSVRDFGNRQ

-639 HALSQKRKIA
+639 CALSQKRKIT

-713 FAHSVKSNNESEL
+713 FAHTVKSHNEAEL
-726 KDIPEFTE
+726 KEIPEFSE

-757 DYFNQASPVEE
+757 DYFHQASPVEE

-816 NSFLTVRGNAGLELL
+816 NSFLNVRGNAGLELL

-849 KGLHQADMEIGRLYA
+849 KGLYQTDMEIGRLYA
-864 GLVQDQEAGER
+864 GLVQDHEVSER

-904 PAFRQHFDRIRPQ
+904 PAFKQHFDRIRPQ
-917 LDSIHRL
+917 LDGIHRL
-924 QVQLLREVRAQDGTT
+924 QVQLLREVRAQNGST

>member
-1 MPGSVAPVGLAA
+1 MGVALEA
-13 HHSVGAPTHPNEWQ
+13 
-27 IYPSG
+27 
-32 RFQEDGKSIC
+32 
-42 FQMEYPGTSA
+42 
-52 SFGKLGTTL
+52 
-61 GRMGAA
+61 
-67 VDDSRPLSSHE
+67 SRPLSFRE
-78 DVRSLLSRLL
+78 DARSLMFRLL
-88 TAVVNEREPGIA
+88 TSVVSERDPA
-100 GVLAGRVSL
+100 MADVLTGRASL
-109 DTLADGQRIPA
+109 DALAPAQRISA
-120 LQATGIWFQ
+120 LQASGIWFQ
-129 LVAIANE
+129 LVAITNE

-141 SRRELEQMGGADE
+141 SRREIEQMGGADE
-154 VIGSFANVVG
+154 IIGSFANVVG

-171 PAEELQTT
+171 GAEEVQAT
-179 LDALSVGPTMTA
+179 LDKLAVGPTMTA

-226 QLIDDLRSEIELLW
+226 QLIDDLKSEIEILW

-253 SEIAW
+253 REIAW

-271 PRVYDAVEEAF
+271 PKLYDLVEEAL
-282 ARHYPQYDIKV
+282 ACHYPEHDLKV

-304 GDRDGNPNVTATT
+304 GDRDGNPNVTAKT
-317 TARALTECRHA
+317 TACALNECRHA
-328 IISWYIQQVRRLITV
+328 IIGWYIGQVRKLVTV
-343 LSISANVVNIPED
+343 LSVSANVVDVPEA
-356 FSKALAL
+356 FIKALGH
-363 ALHRTGAAREIV
+363 ALHRSGNASEIV
-375 ARNPGEPLR
+375 ARNPDEPLR
-384 QFAAAMLDRLRAMLG
+384 QFAAAMLDRLEAVRG
-399 ETGAKP
+399 EASAKP
-405 YARAELFRT
+405 YPHSDAFKA
-414 DLRQVETVLTKL
+414 DLRELENVLAQL
-426 GGNLVARRFVR
+426 GGKLVAKRFVR

-451 ALDIRQNSTVV
+451 SLDIRQNSTVV
-462 NRVLAELFEHT
+462 NRVLTELFQLA
-473 DVDKAPAPDTPQ
+473 DPGGAPASDTPQ
-485 WAQRIRTALATGEQ
+485 WTARIRAALNSGEQ
-499 LVVERKSLSEE
+499 LEVDRLALSEE
-510 TRELLDLF
+510 AQELLDLF
-518 DVIREA
+518 DVIRKA
-524 SCGLNGGAVGAFILS
+524 SAGLNDGSVGAFILS
-539 MTRSSEDL
+539 MTRSSDDL

-555 YCGMATVLDG
+555 YSGLATAMDG
-565 SGAIALRVVP
+565 SGTIALRVVP

-583 RAAPDVLDQLLSVSI
+583 RAAPEILDQLFGVSI
-598 VRRSVREFGNRQ
+598 VRRSVRDFGNSQ

-627 SNWELNKTQRRI
+627 SNWELNKAQRRI
-639 HALSQKRKIA
+639 AVLGVKRKVK

-678 VGGAMRVTEQGEVVS
+678 VGGVMRVTEQGEVVS

-713 FAHSVKSNNESEL
+713 FAHSVKSQNEAEL
-726 KDIPEFTE
+726 KDIPEFSE

-752 EPGFI
+752 ERGFI

-777 PARRFGARDISDL
+777 PPRRFGASDISDL

-801 NRHLLTNWYGIGSAL
+801 NRHLLTNWYGIGTAL
-816 NSFLTVRGNAGLELL
+816 NSFVNVRGDAGLDLL

-838 RFFRLIVDEVD
+838 RFFRLVVDEVD
-849 KGLHQADMEIGRLYA
+849 KGLYQSDMDIGRLYA
-864 GLVQDQEAGER
+864 GLVQDREVGER
-875 IYRKIAAE
+875 IHRKISAE
-883 YALTRKTIAEINGG
+883 YTLTRRMISEVNGG
-897 LKVSQRF
+897 LKLSERF
-904 PAFRQHFDRIRPQ
+904 PAFKRHFDRIRPQ
-917 LDSIHRL
+917 MDSIHRL
-924 QVQLLREVRAQDGTT
+924 QVQLLREVRAQDGATT
-939 AKPKRAVNALLLSI
+939 KPKRAVNALLLSI
-953 NCISTGLGWTG
+953 NCISAGLGWTG

>member
-1 MPGSVAPVGLAA
+1 
-13 HHSVGAPTHPNEWQ
+13 
-27 IYPSG
+27 
-32 RFQEDGKSIC
+32 
-42 FQMEYPGTSA
+42 MEE
-52 SFGKLGTTL
+52 
-61 GRMGAA
+61 
-67 VDDSRPLSSHE
+67 SRPLSFRE
-78 DVRSLLSRLL
+78 DVRSLLFRLL
-88 TAVVNEREPGIA
+88 VSVVSEREPGVA
-100 GVLAGRVSL
+100 DVLTGRLNL
-109 DTLADGQRIPA
+109 DALASAQRIAA

-129 LVAIANE
+129 LAAIANE

-141 SRRELEQMGGADE
+141 SRRELEQMGGADH
-154 VIGSFANVVG
+154 VIGSFSNVLG

-171 PAEELQTT
+171 PAEDIQAT

-212 TELEQQRWA
+212 TELEQQRWS

-226 QLIDDLRSEIELLW
+226 QLIDDLKSEIEILW

-253 SEIAW
+253 REIAW

-271 PRVYDAVEEAF
+271 PKLYDAVEDAL
-282 ARHYPQYDIKV
+282 ARHYPEYDVKV

-304 GDRDGNPNVTATT
+304 GDRDGNPNVTAKI
-317 TARALTECRHA
+317 TAYALTECRQA
-328 IISWYIQQVRRLITV
+328 IVGWYIGQVRRLITV
-343 LSISANVVNIPED
+343 LSVSANVVDIPED
-356 FSKALAL
+356 FSKALAR
-363 ALHRTGAAREIV
+363 ALHRTHAASEIV
-375 ARNPGEPLR
+375 GRNPDEPLR
-384 QFAAAMLDRLRAMLG
+384 QFAAAMLERLLAMRG
-399 ETGAKP
+399 EASAKP
-405 YARAELFRT
+405 YARAEAFKA
-414 DLRQVETVLTKL
+414 DLRDLENVLGSI
-426 GGNLVARRFVR
+426 GGTLVARRFVR
-437 PLRQQVETFGFRTV
+437 PLRQQLESFGFRTV
-451 ALDIRQNSTVV
+451 SLDIRQNSTVV
-462 NRVLAELFEHT
+462 NRVLGELFKAT
-473 DVDKAPAPDTPQ
+473 DGDGAATPDTPQ
-485 WAQRIRTALATGEQ
+485 WTTRIRAALHSGEQ
-499 LVVERKSLSEE
+499 LEIDRQALSEE
-510 TRELLDLF
+510 ARELLDLF
-518 DVIREA
+518 DVIRDTSA
-524 SCGLNGGAVGAFILS
+524 GMNGGAVGAFILS
-539 MTRSSEDL
+539 MTRSSDDL

-555 YCGMATVLDG
+555 YSGLATALDG
-565 SGAIALRVVP
+565 SGTIGLRVVP

-583 RAAPDVLDQLLSVSI
+583 RAAPDILDQLLGVSI
-598 VRRSVREFGNRQ
+598 VRRSVRDFGNRQ

-627 SNWELNKTQRRI
+627 SNWELNKAQRRI
-639 HALSQKRKIA
+639 TALAEKRKVK

-678 VGGAMRVTEQGEVVS
+678 IGGAMRVTEQGEVVS

-713 FAHSVKSNNESEL
+713 FAHSVKSQNEAEL
-726 KDIPEFTE
+726 KDNPEFSE

-816 NSFLTVRGNAGLELL
+816 NSFVNVRGETGLDLL

-838 RFFRLIVDEVD
+838 RFFRLVVDEVD
-849 KGLHQADMEIGRLYA
+849 KGLYQTDMDIGRLYA
-864 GLVQDQEAGER
+864 GLVQDRETGER

-883 YALTRKTIAEINGG
+883 YALTRKMISEVNGG
-897 LKVSQRF
+897 LKLSERF
-904 PAFRQHFDRIRPQ
+904 PAFKRHFDRIRPQ
-917 LDSIHRL
+917 MDSIHRL
-924 QVQLLREVRAQDGTT
+924 QVQLLREVRSQDGAT

-953 NCISTGLGWTG
+953 NCISAGLGWTG

>member
-1 MPGSVAPVGLAA
+1 MNGCRL
-13 HHSVGAPTHPNEWQ
+13 E
-27 IYPSG
+27 
-32 RFQEDGKSIC
+32 E
-42 FQMEYPGTSA
+42 
-52 SFGKLGTTL
+52 
-61 GRMGAA
+61 
-67 VDDSRPLSSHE
+67 SRPLSFRE
-78 DVRSLLSRLL
+78 DVRSLLFRLL
-88 TAVVNEREPGIA
+88 LAVVSEREPNMA
-100 GVLAGRVSL
+100 EVLTGRVSL
-109 DTLADGQRIPA
+109 DALASEQRIAA

-154 VIGSFANVVG
+154 VIGSFANVMG
-164 EIAAAGY
+164 EIAAGGY
-171 PAEELQTT
+171 PAEQIQAT
-179 LDALSVGPTMTA
+179 LDDLCVGPTMTA

-226 QLIDDLRSEIELLW
+226 QHISDLKSEIELLW

-253 SEIAW
+253 REIAW

-271 PRVYDAVEEAF
+271 PKLYDSVEEAL
-282 ARHYPQYDIKV
+282 ARHYPEYDLKV

-304 GDRDGNPNVTATT
+304 GDRDGNPNVTAKT
-317 TARALTECRHA
+317 TAYALNECRQA
-328 IISWYIQQVRRLITV
+328 IVGWYIGQVRKLVTV
-343 LSISANVVNIPED
+343 LSISANVVDIPD
-356 FSKALAL
+356 TFIKALGH
-363 ALHRTGAAREIV
+363 ALHRSGNASEIV
-375 ARNPGEPLR
+375 ARNPEEPLR
-384 QFAAAMLDRLRAMLG
+384 QFAAAMLDRLEAMRG
-399 ETGAKP
+399 EASAKP
-405 YARAELFRT
+405 YGRSDAFKA
-414 DLRQVETVLTKL
+414 DLRELENVLAQL
-426 GGNLVARRFVR
+426 GGKLIARRFVR

-451 ALDIRQNSTVV
+451 SLDIRQNSTVV
-462 NRVLAELFEHT
+462 NRVLAELFKLA
-473 DVDKAPAPDTPQ
+473 DPAAAPAPDTPQ
-485 WAQRIRTALATGEQ
+485 WTQRIRAALNSGEQ
-499 LVVERKSLSEE
+499 LEVDRLALSEE
-510 TRELLDLF
+510 AQELLDLF
-518 DVIREA
+518 DVIRKA
-524 SCGLNGGAVGAFILS
+524 SAGLNGGAVGAFILS
-539 MTRSSEDL
+539 MTRSSDDL

-555 YCGMATVLDG
+555 YSGLATVMDG
-565 SGAIALRVVP
+565 SGTIALRVVP
-575 LFETIADL
+575 LFETIDDL
-583 RAAPDVLDQLLSVSI
+583 RAAPEILDQLFGVSI
-598 VRRSVREFGNRQ
+598 VRRSVRDFGNAQ

-627 SNWELNKTQRRI
+627 SNWELNKAQRRI
-639 HALSQKRKIA
+639 TALGIKRKVK

-678 VGGAMRVTEQGEVVS
+678 IGGAMRVTEQGEVVS

-713 FAHSVKSNNESEL
+713 FAHSVKSPNEAEL
-726 KDIPEFTE
+726 KDIPEFSE

-757 DYFNQASPVEE
+757 DYFHQASPVEE

-816 NSFLTVRGNAGLELL
+816 NSFVNVRGEAGLELL

-838 RFFRLIVDEVD
+838 RFFRLVVDEVD
-849 KGLHQADMEIGRLYA
+849 KGLYQSDMDIGCLYA
-864 GLVQDQEAGER
+864 GLVQDREVGER
-875 IYRKIAAE
+875 IYRKISAE
-883 YALTRKTIAEINGG
+883 YALTRRMISEVNGG
-897 LKVSQRF
+897 LKLSERF
-904 PAFRQHFDRIRPQ
+904 PAFKRHFDRIRPQ
-917 LDSIHRL
+917 MDSIHRL
-924 QVQLLREVRAQDGTT
+924 QVQLLREVRAQDGAT
-939 AKPKRAVNALLLSI
+939 ANPKRAVNALLLSI
-953 NCISTGLGWTG
+953 NCISAGLGWTG

>member
-1 MPGSVAPVGLAA
+1 MNGCRL
-13 HHSVGAPTHPNEWQ
+13 E
-27 IYPSG
+27 
-32 RFQEDGKSIC
+32 E
-42 FQMEYPGTSA
+42 
-52 SFGKLGTTL
+52 
-61 GRMGAA
+61 
-67 VDDSRPLSSHE
+67 SRPLSFRE
-78 DVRSLLSRLL
+78 DVRSLLFRLL
-88 TAVVNEREPGIA
+88 LAVVSEREPDMA
-100 GVLAGRVSL
+100 EVLTGRVSL
-109 DTLADGQRIPA
+109 DALASEQRIAA

-154 VIGSFANVVG
+154 VIGSFANVMG
-164 EIAAAGY
+164 EIAAGGY
-171 PAEELQTT
+171 PAEQIQAT
-179 LDALSVGPTMTA
+179 LDDLCVGPTMTA

-226 QLIDDLRSEIELLW
+226 QHISDLKCEIELLW

-253 SEIAW
+253 REIAW

-271 PRVYDAVEEAF
+271 PKLYDSVEEAL
-282 ARHYPQYDIKV
+282 ARHYPEYDLKV

-304 GDRDGNPNVTATT
+304 GDRDGNPNVTAKT
-317 TARALTECRHA
+317 TAYALNECRQA
-328 IISWYIQQVRRLITV
+328 IVGWYIGQVRKLVTV
-343 LSISANVVNIPED
+343 LSISANVVDIPD
-356 FSKALAL
+356 TFIKALGH
-363 ALHRTGAAREIV
+363 ALHRSGNASEIV
-375 ARNPGEPLR
+375 ARNPEEPLR
-384 QFAAAMLDRLRAMLG
+384 QFAAAMLDRLEAMRG
-399 ETGAKP
+399 EASAKP
-405 YARAELFRT
+405 YGRSDAFKA
-414 DLRQVETVLTKL
+414 DLRELENVLAQL
-426 GGNLVARRFVR
+426 GGKLIARRFVR

-451 ALDIRQNSTVV
+451 SLDIRQNSTVV
-462 NRVLAELFEHT
+462 NRVLAELFKLA
-473 DVDKAPAPDTPQ
+473 DPAAAPAPDTPQ
-485 WAQRIRTALATGEQ
+485 WTQRIRAALNSGEQ
-499 LVVERKSLSEE
+499 LEVDRLALSEE
-510 TRELLDLF
+510 AQELLDLF
-518 DVIREA
+518 DVIRKA
-524 SCGLNGGAVGAFILS
+524 SAGLNGGAVGAFILS
-539 MTRSSEDL
+539 MTRSSDDL

-555 YCGMATVLDG
+555 YSGLATVMDG
-565 SGAIALRVVP
+565 SGTIALRVVP
-575 LFETIADL
+575 LFETIGDL
-583 RAAPDVLDQLLSVSI
+583 RAAPEILDQLFGVSI
-598 VRRSVREFGNRQ
+598 VRRSVRDFGNAQ

-627 SNWELNKTQRRI
+627 SNWELNKAQRRI
-639 HALSQKRKIA
+639 TALGIKRKVK

-678 VGGAMRVTEQGEVVS
+678 IGGAMRVTEQGEVVS

-713 FAHSVKSNNESEL
+713 FAHTVKSPNEAEL
-726 KDIPEFTE
+726 KDIPEFSE

-757 DYFNQASPVEE
+757 DYFHQASPVEE

-816 NSFLTVRGNAGLELL
+816 NSFVNVRGDAGLELL

-838 RFFRLIVDEVD
+838 RFFRLVVDEVD
-849 KGLHQADMEIGRLYA
+849 KGLYQSDMDIGCLYA
-864 GLVQDQEAGER
+864 GLVQDREVGER
-875 IYRKIAAE
+875 IYRKISAE
-883 YALTRKTIAEINGG
+883 YALTRRMISEVNGG
-897 LKVSQRF
+897 LKLSERF
-904 PAFRQHFDRIRPQ
+904 PAFKRHFDRIRPQ
-917 LDSIHRL
+917 MDSIHRL
-924 QVQLLREVRAQDGTT
+924 QVQLLREVRAQDGAT
-939 AKPKRAVNALLLSI
+939 ANPKRAVNALLLSI
-953 NCISTGLGWTG
+953 NCISAGLGWTG

>member
-1 MPGSVAPVGLAA
+1 
-13 HHSVGAPTHPNEWQ
+13 
-27 IYPSG
+27 
-32 RFQEDGKSIC
+32 
-42 FQMEYPGTSA
+42 
-52 SFGKLGTTL
+52 
-61 GRMGAA
+61 MGAA
-67 VDDSRPLSSHE
+67 VDDSRPLSCHE
-78 DVRSLLSRLL
+78 DVRSLLFRLL
-88 TAVVNEREPGIA
+88 TSVVSEREPGLA
-100 GVLAGRVSL
+100 GVLTGRVSL
-109 DTLADGQRIPA
+109 DTLADDQRIPA

-179 LDALSVGPTMTA
+179 LDTLSVGPTMTA

-271 PRVYDAVEEAF
+271 PKIYDAVEEAF

-304 GDRDGNPNVTATT
+304 GDRDGNPNVTAKTT
-317 TARALTECRHA
+317 VRALTECRHA
-328 IISWYIQQVRRLITV
+328 VIGWYIHQVRRLVTV
-343 LSISANVVNIPED
+343 LSVSANVVEIPED
-356 FSKALAL
+356 FTKALAQ
-363 ALHRTGAAREIV
+363 ALHRTGTAREIV

-399 ETGAKP
+399 ETAAKP
-405 YARAELFRT
+405 YARSELFRN
-414 DLRQVETVLTKL
+414 DLLQVETVLAKL

-462 NRVLAELFEHT
+462 NRVLAELFKHM
-473 DVDKAPAPDTPQ
+473 DGDQAPMPDTPQ
-485 WAQRIRTALATGEQ
+485 WTKRIRKALSTGEQ
-499 LVVERKSLSEE
+499 LIVEPQLLSDEA
-510 TRELLDLF
+510 RELLDLF

-524 SCGLNGGAVGAFILS
+524 SGLNGGAVGAFILS

-547 LAVYLLAQ
+547 LAVYVLAQ
-555 YCGMATVLDG
+555 YCGMATALDG

-583 RAAPDVLDQLLSVSI
+583 RAAADVLDQLLSVSI
-598 VRRSVREFGNRQ
+598 VRRSVRDFGNRQ

-639 HALSQKRKIA
+639 HALSQKRKIT

-678 VGGAMRVTEQGEVVS
+678 VAGVMRVTEQGEVVS

-713 FAHSVKSNNESEL
+713 LAHSVKSHNEPEL
-726 KDIPEFTE
+726 KEIPEFSE

-816 NSFLTVRGNAGLELL
+816 NSFLTVRGSAGLELL
-831 RQMFERS
+831 KQMFERS

-849 KGLHQADMEIGRLYA
+849 KGLYQTDMEIGRLYA
-864 GLVQDQEAGER
+864 GLVQDPELSER

-904 PAFRQHFDRIRPQ
+904 PAFKQHFDPIRPQ
-917 LDSIHRL
+917 LDGIHRL
-924 QVQLLREVRAQDGTT
+924 QVQLLREVRAQDGST

>member
-1 MPGSVAPVGLAA
+1 
-13 HHSVGAPTHPNEWQ
+13 
-27 IYPSG
+27 
-32 RFQEDGKSIC
+32 
-42 FQMEYPGTSA
+42 MEE
-52 SFGKLGTTL
+52 
-61 GRMGAA
+61 
-67 VDDSRPLSSHE
+67 SRPLSFRE
-78 DVRSLLSRLL
+78 DVRSLLFRLL
-88 TAVVNEREPGIA
+88 VSVVSEREPGVA
-100 GVLAGRVSL
+100 DVLTGRLNL
-109 DTLADGQRIPA
+109 DALASAQRIAA

-129 LVAIANE
+129 LAAIANE

-141 SRRELEQMGGADE
+141 SRRELEQMGGADH
-154 VIGSFANVVG
+154 VIGSFSNVLG

-171 PAEELQTT
+171 PAEDIQAT

-212 TELEQQRWA
+212 TELEQQRWS

-226 QLIDDLRSEIELLW
+226 QLIDDLKSEIEILW

-253 SEIAW
+253 REIAW

-271 PRVYDAVEEAF
+271 PKLYDAVEDAL
-282 ARHYPQYDIKV
+282 ARHYPEYDVKV

-304 GDRDGNPNVTATT
+304 GDRDGNPNVTAKI
-317 TARALTECRHA
+317 TAYALTECRQA
-328 IISWYIQQVRRLITV
+328 IVGWYIGQVRRLITV
-343 LSISANVVNIPED
+343 LSVSANVVDIPED
-356 FSKALAL
+356 FSKALAR
-363 ALHRTGAAREIV
+363 ALHRTHAASEIV
-375 ARNPGEPLR
+375 GRNPDEPLR
-384 QFAAAMLDRLRAMLG
+384 QFAAAMLERLLAMRG
-399 ETGAKP
+399 EASAKP
-405 YARAELFRT
+405 YARAEAFKA
-414 DLRQVETVLTKL
+414 DLRDLENVLGRI
-426 GGNLVARRFVR
+426 GGTLVARRFVR
-437 PLRQQVETFGFRTV
+437 PLRQQVESFGFRTV
-451 ALDIRQNSTVV
+451 SLDIRQNSTVV
-462 NRVLAELFEHT
+462 NRVLSQLFKA
-473 DVDKAPAPDTPQ
+473 VDGDAAPAAGSPA
-485 WAQRIRTALATGEQ
+485 WGARIRAALHSGEQ
-499 LVVERKSLSEE
+499 LDADRQKLSDEA
-510 TRELLDLF
+510 RELLDLF
-518 DVIREA
+518 DVIRDTSA
-524 SCGLNGGAVGAFILS
+524 GMNGGAVGAFILS
-539 MTRSSEDL
+539 MTRSSDDL

-555 YCGMATVLDG
+555 YTGLATALDG
-565 SGAIALRVVP
+565 SGTIGLRVVP

-583 RAAPDVLDQLLSVSI
+583 RAAPDILDQLLGVSI
-598 VRRSVREFGNRQ
+598 VRRSVRDFGNRQ

-627 SNWELNKTQRRI
+627 SNWELNKAQRRI
-639 HALSQKRKIA
+639 TALAEKRKVK

-678 VGGAMRVTEQGEVVS
+678 IGGAMRVTEQGEVVS

-713 FAHSVKSNNESEL
+713 FAHSVKSQNEAEL
-726 KDIPEFTE
+726 KDNPEFSE

-816 NSFLTVRGNAGLELL
+816 NSFVNVRGEAGLDLL

-838 RFFRLIVDEVD
+838 RFFRLVVDEVD
-849 KGLHQADMEIGRLYA
+849 KGLYQTDMDIGRLYA
-864 GLVQDQEAGER
+864 GLVQDHETGER

-883 YALTRKTIAEINGG
+883 YALTRKMISEVNGG
-897 LKVSQRF
+897 LKLSERF
-904 PAFRQHFDRIRPQ
+904 PAFKRHFDRIRPQ
-917 LDSIHRL
+917 MDSIHRL
-924 QVQLLREVRAQDGTT
+924 QVQLLREVRSQDGAT

-953 NCISTGLGWTG
+953 NCISAGLGWTG

>member
-1 MPGSVAPVGLAA
+1 MGVAV
-13 HHSVGAPTHPNEWQ
+13 EE
-27 IYPSG
+27 
-32 RFQEDGKSIC
+32 F
-42 FQMEYPGTSA
+42 
-52 SFGKLGTTL
+52 
-61 GRMGAA
+61 
-67 VDDSRPLSSHE
+67 RPLSFRE
-78 DVRSLLSRLL
+78 DVRSLLFRLL
-88 TAVVNEREPGIA
+88 LSVVSEREPA
-100 GVLAGRVSL
+100 LASVLTGAVPL
-109 DTLADGQRIPA
+109 DALPKEQRICA

-129 LVAIANE
+129 LVTIANE

-154 VIGSFANVVG
+154 VVGCFSNVLG
-164 EIAAAGY
+164 EMAAAGY
-171 PAEELQTT
+171 PAEDIQAT
-179 LDALSVGPTMTA
+179 LENLCVGPTMTA

-212 TELEQQRWA
+212 TELEQRRWA
-221 PRERE
+221 PRERD
-226 QLIDDLRSEIELLW
+226 QHINDLLSEIELLW
-240 MSGELRLERPSVE
+240 MTGELRLERPSVE
-253 SEIAW
+253 REIAW

-271 PRVYDAVEEAF
+271 PKLYGAAEEAL
-282 ARHYPQYDIKV
+282 ARHYPEHALKV

-304 GDRDGNPNVTATT
+304 GDRDGNPNVTAKI
-317 TARALTECRHA
+317 TAYALNECRQA
-328 IISWYIQQVRRLITV
+328 IIGWYIQQVRRLVTI
-343 LSISANVVNIPED
+343 LSVSANVVDIPGD
-356 FSKALAL
+356 FSKALSR
-363 ALHRTGAAREIV
+363 ALHRSGCASEIV
-375 ARNPGEPLR
+375 ARNPDEPLR
-384 QFAAAMLDRLRAMLG
+384 QFAAVLLARLQATGG
-399 ETGAKP
+399 EASAKP
-405 YARAELFRT
+405 YARADAFKA
-414 DLRQVETVLTKL
+414 DLRDLENALVRL
-426 GGNLVARRFVR
+426 GGNLAAKRFIR
-437 PLRQQVETFGFRTV
+437 PLRQQVESFGFRTV
-451 ALDIRQNSTVV
+451 SLDIRQNSTVI
-462 NRVLAELFEHT
+462 NRVLAELFRYA
-473 DVDKAPAPDTPQ
+473 DGIKAPAPDTPE
-485 WAQRIRTALATGEQ
+485 WSARLRSALHSGEQ
-499 LVVERKSLSEE
+499 LDIDRKALTEE
-510 TRELLDLF
+510 AQELLALF

-524 SCGLNGGAVGAFILS
+524 SSDPNAGAIGAFILS
-539 MTRSSEDL
+539 MTRSGDDL
-547 LAVYLLAQ
+547 LAVYVLAQ
-555 YCGMATVLDG
+555 YSGLATALDG
-565 SGAIALRVVP
+565 SGTINLRVVP

-583 RAAPDVLDQLLSVSI
+583 RAAPEILDQLFGVSI
-598 VRRSVREFGNRQ
+598 VRRSVRDFGDRQ

-627 SNWELNKTQRRI
+627 SNWELNKAQRRI
-639 HALSQKRKIA
+639 SALGQKRKVK

-678 VGGAMRVTEQGEVVS
+678 IGGVMRVTEQGEVVS

-713 FAHSVKSNNESEL
+713 FAHSIKSRDEAEL
-726 KDIPEFTE
+726 KDNPEFSE

-744 ASYSGLIN
+744 AAYWGLIH

-801 NRHLLTNWYGIGSAL
+801 NRHLITNWYGIGSAL
-816 NSFLTVRGNAGLELL
+816 NSFVDVRGEAGLDLL
-831 RQMFERS
+831 RRMFECS

-849 KGLHQADMEIGRLYA
+849 KGLYQSDMDIGRIYA
-864 GLVQDQEAGER
+864 SLVQDGHVGER

-883 YALTRKTIAEINGG
+883 YALTRKMILEVNGARE
-897 LKVSQRF
+897 LSERF
-904 PAFRQHFDRIRPQ
+904 SAFKRHFDRIRPEM
-917 LDSIHRL
+917 DSIHRL
-924 QVQLLREVRAQDGTT
+924 QVQLLREVRGQDGNS
-939 AKPKRAVNALLLSI
+939 ASPKRSVNALLLSI

>member
-1 MPGSVAPVGLAA
+1 
-13 HHSVGAPTHPNEWQ
+13 
-27 IYPSG
+27 
-32 RFQEDGKSIC
+32 
-42 FQMEYPGTSA
+42 MEE
-52 SFGKLGTTL
+52 
-61 GRMGAA
+61 
-67 VDDSRPLSSHE
+67 SRPLSFRE
-78 DVRSLLSRLL
+78 DVRSLLFRLL
-88 TAVVNEREPGIA
+88 VSVVSEREPGVA
-100 GVLAGRVSL
+100 DVLTGRLNL
-109 DTLADGQRIPA
+109 DALASAQRIAA

-129 LVAIANE
+129 LAAIANE

-141 SRRELEQMGGADE
+141 SRRELEQMGGADH
-154 VIGSFANVVG
+154 VIGSFSNVLG

-171 PAEELQTT
+171 PAEDIQAT

-212 TELEQQRWA
+212 TELEQQRWS

-226 QLIDDLRSEIELLW
+226 QLIDDLKSEIEILW

-253 SEIAW
+253 REIAW

-271 PRVYDAVEEAF
+271 PKLYDAVEDAL
-282 ARHYPQYDIKV
+282 ARHYPEYDVKV

-304 GDRDGNPNVTATT
+304 GDRDGNPNVTAKI
-317 TARALTECRHA
+317 TAYALTECRQA
-328 IISWYIQQVRRLITV
+328 IVGWYIGQVRRLITV
-343 LSISANVVNIPED
+343 LSVSANVVDIPED
-356 FSKALAL
+356 FSKALAR
-363 ALHRTGAAREIV
+363 ALHRTHAASEIV
-375 ARNPGEPLR
+375 GRNPDEPLR
-384 QFAAAMLDRLRAMLG
+384 QFAAAMLERLLAMRG
-399 ETGAKP
+399 EAAAKP
-405 YARAELFRT
+405 YARAEAFKA
-414 DLRQVETVLTKL
+414 DLRDLENVLGRI
-426 GGNLVARRFVR
+426 GGTLVARRFVR
-437 PLRQQVETFGFRTV
+437 PLRQQVESFGFRTV
-451 ALDIRQNSTVV
+451 SLDIRQNSTVV
-462 NRVLAELFEHT
+462 NRVLGELFKAA
-473 DVDKAPAPDTPQ
+473 DGDAAPAADSPA
-485 WAQRIRTALATGEQ
+485 WGVRIRAALHSGEQ
-499 LVVERKSLSEE
+499 LDADRQKLSEE
-510 TRELLDLF
+510 ARELLDLF
-518 DVIREA
+518 DVIRDTSA
-524 SCGLNGGAVGAFILS
+524 GMNGGAVGAFILS
-539 MTRSSEDL
+539 MTRSSDDL

-555 YCGMATVLDG
+555 YSGLATALDG
-565 SGAIALRVVP
+565 SGTIGLRVVP

-583 RAAPDVLDQLLSVSI
+583 RAAPDILDQLLGVSI
-598 VRRSVREFGNRQ
+598 VRRSVRDFGNRQ

-627 SNWELNKTQRRI
+627 SNWELNKAQRRI
-639 HALSQKRKIA
+639 TALAEKRKLK

-678 VGGAMRVTEQGEVVS
+678 IGGAMRVTEQGEVVS

-713 FAHSVKSNNESEL
+713 FAHSVKSQNEAEL
-726 KDIPEFTE
+726 KDNPEFSE

-816 NSFLTVRGNAGLELL
+816 NSFVNVRGEAGLDLL

-838 RFFRLIVDEVD
+838 RFFRLVVDEVD
-849 KGLHQADMEIGRLYA
+849 KGLYQTDMDIGRLYA
-864 GLVQDQEAGER
+864 GLVQDHETGER

-883 YALTRKTIAEINGG
+883 YALTRKMISEVNGG
-897 LKVSQRF
+897 LKLSERF
-904 PAFRQHFDRIRPQ
+904 PAFKRHFDRIRPQ
-917 LDSIHRL
+917 MDSIHRL
-924 QVQLLREVRAQDGTT
+924 QVQLLREVRSKDGAT

-953 NCISTGLGWTG
+953 NCISAGLGWTG

>member
-1 MPGSVAPVGLAA
+1 
-13 HHSVGAPTHPNEWQ
+13 
-27 IYPSG
+27 
-32 RFQEDGKSIC
+32 
-42 FQMEYPGTSA
+42 MEE
-52 SFGKLGTTL
+52 
-61 GRMGAA
+61 
-67 VDDSRPLSSHE
+67 SRPLSFRE
-78 DVRSLLSRLL
+78 DVRSLLFRLL
-88 TAVVNEREPGIA
+88 VSVVSEREPGVA
-100 GVLAGRVSL
+100 DVLTGRLNL
-109 DTLADGQRIPA
+109 DALASAQRIAA

-129 LVAIANE
+129 LAAIANE

-141 SRRELEQMGGADE
+141 SRRELEQMGGADH
-154 VIGSFANVVG
+154 VIGSFSNVLG

-171 PAEELQTT
+171 PAEDIQAT

-212 TELEQQRWA
+212 TELEQQRWS

-226 QLIDDLRSEIELLW
+226 QLIDDLKSEIEILW

-253 SEIAW
+253 REIAW

-271 PRVYDAVEEAF
+271 PKLYDAVEDAL
-282 ARHYPQYDIKV
+282 ARHYPEYDVKV

-304 GDRDGNPNVTATT
+304 GDRDGNPNVTAKI
-317 TARALTECRHA
+317 TAYALTECRQA
-328 IISWYIQQVRRLITV
+328 IVGWYIGQVRRLITV
-343 LSISANVVNIPED
+343 LSVSANVVDIPED
-356 FSKALAL
+356 FSKALAR
-363 ALHRTGAAREIV
+363 ALHRTHAASEIV
-375 ARNPGEPLR
+375 GRNPDEPLR
-384 QFAAAMLDRLRAMLG
+384 QFAAAMLERLLAMRG
-399 ETGAKP
+399 EASAKP
-405 YARAELFRT
+405 YARAEAFKA
-414 DLRQVETVLTKL
+414 DLRDLENVLGRI
-426 GGNLVARRFVR
+426 GGTLVARRFVR
-437 PLRQQVETFGFRTV
+437 PLRQQVESFGFRTV
-451 ALDIRQNSTVV
+451 SLDIRQNSTVV
-462 NRVLAELFEHT
+462 NRVLSELFKA
-473 DVDKAPAPDTPQ
+473 VDGDAAPAAGSPA
-485 WAQRIRTALATGEQ
+485 WGARIRAALHSGEQ
-499 LVVERKSLSEE
+499 LDADRQKLSDEA
-510 TRELLDLF
+510 RELLDLF
-518 DVIREA
+518 DVIRDTSA
-524 SCGLNGGAVGAFILS
+524 GMNGGAVGAFILS
-539 MTRSSEDL
+539 MTRSSDDL

-555 YCGMATVLDG
+555 YTGLATALDG
-565 SGAIALRVVP
+565 SGTIGLRVVP

-583 RAAPDVLDQLLSVSI
+583 RAAPDILNQLLGVSI
-598 VRRSVREFGNRQ
+598 VRRSVRDFGNRQ

-627 SNWELNKTQRRI
+627 SNWELNKAQRRI
-639 HALSQKRKIA
+639 TALAEKRKVK

-678 VGGAMRVTEQGEVVS
+678 IGGAMRVTEQGEVVS

-713 FAHSVKSNNESEL
+713 FAHSVKSQNEAEL
-726 KDIPEFTE
+726 KDNPEFSE

-816 NSFLTVRGNAGLELL
+816 NSFVNVRGEAGLDLL

-838 RFFRLIVDEVD
+838 RFFRLVVDEVD
-849 KGLHQADMEIGRLYA
+849 KGLYQTDMDIGRLYA
-864 GLVQDQEAGER
+864 GLVQDHETGER

-883 YALTRKTIAEINGG
+883 YALTRKMISEVNGG
-897 LKVSQRF
+897 LKLSERF
-904 PAFRQHFDRIRPQ
+904 PAFKRHFDRIRPQ
-917 LDSIHRL
+917 MDSIHRL
-924 QVQLLREVRAQDGTT
+924 QVQLLREVRSQDGAT

-953 NCISTGLGWTG
+953 NCISAGLGWTG

>member
-1 MPGSVAPVGLAA
+1 MNGCRL
-13 HHSVGAPTHPNEWQ
+13 E
-27 IYPSG
+27 
-32 RFQEDGKSIC
+32 E
-42 FQMEYPGTSA
+42 
-52 SFGKLGTTL
+52 
-61 GRMGAA
+61 
-67 VDDSRPLSSHE
+67 SRPLSFRE
-78 DVRSLLSRLL
+78 DVRSLLFRLL
-88 TAVVNEREPGIA
+88 LAVVSEREPDMA
-100 GVLAGRVSL
+100 EVLTGRVSL
-109 DTLADGQRIPA
+109 DALASEQRIAA

-154 VIGSFANVVG
+154 VIGSFANVIG
-164 EIAAAGY
+164 EIAAGGY
-171 PAEELQTT
+171 PAEQIQAT
-179 LDALSVGPTMTA
+179 LDDLCVGPTMTA

-226 QLIDDLRSEIELLW
+226 QHISDLKSEIELLW

-253 SEIAW
+253 REIAW

-271 PRVYDAVEEAF
+271 PKLYDSVEEAL
-282 ARHYPQYDIKV
+282 ARHYPEYDMKV

-304 GDRDGNPNVTATT
+304 GDRDGNPNVTAKT
-317 TARALTECRHA
+317 TAYALNECRQA
-328 IISWYIQQVRRLITV
+328 IIGWYIGQVRKLVTV
-343 LSISANVVNIPED
+343 LSISANVVDIPD
-356 FSKALAL
+356 TFIKALGH
-363 ALHRTGAAREIV
+363 ALHRSGNASEIV
-375 ARNPGEPLR
+375 ARNPDEPLR
-384 QFAAAMLDRLRAMLG
+384 QFAAAMLDRLEAMRG
-399 ETGAKP
+399 EASAKP
-405 YARAELFRT
+405 YGRSDAFKA
-414 DLRQVETVLTKL
+414 DLRELENVLAQL
-426 GGNLVARRFVR
+426 GGKLIARRFVR

-451 ALDIRQNSTVV
+451 SLDIRQNSTVV
-462 NRVLAELFEHT
+462 NRVLAELFKLA
-473 DVDKAPAPDTPQ
+473 DPAAAPAPDTPQ
-485 WAQRIRTALATGEQ
+485 WTARIRAALNSGEQ
-499 LVVERKSLSEE
+499 LEVDRLALSEE
-510 TRELLDLF
+510 AQELLDLF
-518 DVIREA
+518 DVIRKA
-524 SCGLNGGAVGAFILS
+524 SAGLNGGAVGAFILS
-539 MTRSSEDL
+539 MTRSSDDL

-555 YCGMATVLDG
+555 YSGLATATDG
-565 SGAIALRVVP
+565 SGTIALRVVP

-583 RAAPDVLDQLLSVSI
+583 RAAPEILDQLFGVSI
-598 VRRSVREFGNRQ
+598 VRRSVRDFGNAQ

-627 SNWELNKTQRRI
+627 SNWELNKAQRRI
-639 HALSQKRKIA
+639 TALGIKRKVK

-678 VGGAMRVTEQGEVVS
+678 IGGAMRVTEQGEVVS

-713 FAHSVKSNNESEL
+713 FAHSVKSPNEAEL
-726 KDIPEFTE
+726 KDIPEFSE

-768 LSLLKIGSR
+768 LALLKIGSR

-816 NSFLTVRGNAGLELL
+816 NSFVNVRGEAGLELL

-838 RFFRLIVDEVD
+838 RFFRLVVDEVD
-849 KGLHQADMEIGRLYA
+849 KGLYQSDMDIGCLYA
-864 GLVQDQEAGER
+864 GLVQDREVGER
-875 IYRKIAAE
+875 IYRKISAE
-883 YALTRKTIAEINGG
+883 YALTRRMISEVNGG
-897 LKVSQRF
+897 LKLSERF
-904 PAFRQHFDRIRPQ
+904 PAFKRHFDRIRPQ
-917 LDSIHRL
+917 MDSIHRL
-924 QVQLLREVRAQDGTT
+924 QVQLLREVRAQDDAT
-939 AKPKRAVNALLLSI
+939 ANPKRAVNALLLSI
-953 NCISTGLGWTG
+953 NCISAGLGWTG

>member
-1 MPGSVAPVGLAA
+1 MNGCRL
-13 HHSVGAPTHPNEWQ
+13 E
-27 IYPSG
+27 
-32 RFQEDGKSIC
+32 E
-42 FQMEYPGTSA
+42 
-52 SFGKLGTTL
+52 
-61 GRMGAA
+61 
-67 VDDSRPLSSHE
+67 SRPLSFRE
-78 DVRSLLSRLL
+78 DVRSLLFRVLL
-88 TAVVNEREPGIA
+88 AVVSEREPDMA
-100 GVLAGRVSL
+100 EVLTGRASL
-109 DTLADGQRIPA
+109 DALESGQRIAA

-171 PAEELQTT
+171 PAEEIQTT
-179 LDALSVGPTMTA
+179 LDGLSVGPTMTA

-226 QLIDDLRSEIELLW
+226 QLIDDLKSEIELLW

-253 SEIAW
+253 REIAW

-271 PRVYDAVEEAF
+271 PKLYDSVEEAL
-282 ARHYPQYDIKV
+282 ARHYPEYDLKV

-304 GDRDGNPNVTATT
+304 GDRDGNPNVTAKT
-317 TARALTECRHA
+317 TAYALNECRQA
-328 IISWYIQQVRRLITV
+328 IIGWYIGQVRKLVTV
-343 LSISANVVNIPED
+343 LSISANVVDVPDAFI
-356 FSKALAL
+356 KALGH
-363 ALHRTGAAREIV
+363 ALHRSGNASEIV
-375 ARNPGEPLR
+375 ARNPDEPLR
-384 QFAAAMLDRLRAMLG
+384 QFAAAMLDRLEAMRG
-399 ETGAKP
+399 EASAKP
-405 YARAELFRT
+405 YARSDGFKT
-414 DLRQVETVLTKL
+414 DLRELENVLAQL
-426 GGNLVARRFVR
+426 GGKLIARRFVR

-451 ALDIRQNSTVV
+451 SLDIRQNSTVV
-462 NRVLAELFEHT
+462 NRVLAELFKLA
-473 DVDKAPAPDTPQ
+473 DPAAAPAPDTPQ
-485 WAQRIRTALATGEQ
+485 WTQRIRAALNSGEQ
-499 LVVERKSLSEE
+499 LEVDRLALSEE
-510 TRELLDLF
+510 AQELLDLF
-518 DVIREA
+518 DVIRKA
-524 SCGLNGGAVGAFILS
+524 SAGLNGGAVGAFILS
-539 MTRSSEDL
+539 MTRSSDDL

-555 YCGMATVLDG
+555 YSGLATAMDG
-565 SGAIALRVVP
+565 SGTIALRVVP
-575 LFETIADL
+575 LFETITDL
-583 RAAPDVLDQLLSVSI
+583 RAAPEILDQLFGVSI
-598 VRRSVREFGNRQ
+598 VRRSVRDFGNAQ

-627 SNWELNKTQRRI
+627 SNWELNKAQRRI
-639 HALSQKRKIA
+639 TALGLKRKVK

-678 VGGAMRVTEQGEVVS
+678 IGGAMRVTEQGEVVS

-713 FAHSVKSNNESEL
+713 FAHSVKSPNEAEL
-726 KDIPEFTE
+726 KDIPEFSE

-757 DYFNQASPVEE
+757 DYFHQASPVEE

-816 NSFLTVRGNAGLELL
+816 NSFVNVRGDAGLELL
-831 RQMFERS
+831 QQMFERS
-838 RFFRLIVDEVD
+838 RFFRLVIDEVD
-849 KGLHQADMEIGRLYA
+849 KGLYQSDMDIGKLYA
-864 GLVQDQEAGER
+864 GLVQEREVGER
-875 IYRKIAAE
+875 IYAKISAE
-883 YALTRKTIAEINGG
+883 YALTRRMISEVNGG
-897 LKVSQRF
+897 LKLSERF
-904 PAFRQHFDRIRPQ
+904 PAFKRHFDRIRPQ
-917 LDSIHRL
+917 MDSIHRL
-924 QVQLLREVRAQDGTT
+924 QVQLLREVRAQDDATVN
-939 AKPKRAVNALLLSI
+939 PKRAVNALLLSI
-953 NCISTGLGWTG
+953 NCISAGLGWTG

>member
-1 MPGSVAPVGLAA
+1 MD
-13 HHSVGAPTHPNEWQ
+13 E
-27 IYPSG
+27 
-32 RFQEDGKSIC
+32 
-42 FQMEYPGTSA
+42 
-52 SFGKLGTTL
+52 
-61 GRMGAA
+61 
-67 VDDSRPLSSHE
+67 SRPLSFRE
-78 DVRSLLSRLL
+78 DVRSLLFRLL
-88 TAVVNEREPGIA
+88 LSVVSEREPSLA
-100 GVLAGRVSL
+100 AVLAGTEPL
-109 DTLADGQRIPA
+109 DRLDKKQRICA

-136 LLAMR
+136 LLAVR
-141 SRRELEQMGGADE
+141 ARRELEQIGGADE
-154 VIGSFANVVG
+154 IVGSFSNVLG

-171 PAEELQTT
+171 PAEEVQAA
-179 LDALSVGPTMTA
+179 LDQLWVGPTMTA

-212 TELEQQRWA
+212 TELEQHRWA

-226 QLIDDLRSEIELLW
+226 QHVNDLASEIELLW

-253 SEIAW
+253 REIAW

-271 PRVYDAVEEAF
+271 PRIYETAKEALG
-282 ARHYPQYDIKV
+282 RHYPEYDLKV
-293 PSFMR
+293 PSFLHF
-298 YASWIG
+298 ASWIG
-304 GDRDGNPNVTATT
+304 GDRDGNPNVTAKT
-317 TARALTECRHA
+317 TAYALDACRQA
-328 IISWYIQQVRRLITV
+328 VIGWYIQQVRRLVTL
-343 LSISANVVNIPED
+343 LSVSANVVDIPED
-356 FSKALAL
+356 FGQALARL
-363 ALHRTGAAREIV
+363 LSSTGTASAV
-375 ARNPGEPLR
+375 TARNPGEPLR
-384 QFAAAMLDRLRAMLG
+384 QFAAGMLERLRALRS
-399 ETGAKP
+399 ESLAEP
-405 YARAELFRT
+405 YARADAFNA
-414 DLRQVETVLTKL
+414 DLGDLENVLIKL
-426 GGNLVARRFVR
+426 GGSLTARRLIR
-437 PLRQQVETFGFRTV
+437 PLRQQVESFGFRTV

-462 NRVLAELFEHT
+462 NRVLAELFGQIAADE
-473 DVDKAPAPDTPQ
+473 VPQ
-485 WAQRIRTALATGEQ
+485 PETGQWSTRLRSELQSGRRPTLDRAALSDEA
-499 LVVERKSLSEE
+499 
-510 TRELLDLF
+510 RELLDLF
-518 DVIREA
+518 DVIRDA
-524 SCGLNGGAVGAFILS
+524 SVDPSTGAIGAFILS
-539 MTRSSEDL
+539 MTRSCDDL

-555 YCGMATVLDG
+555 YSGLATAADG
-565 SGAIALRVVP
+565 SGTINLRVVP

-583 RAAPDVLDQLLSVSI
+583 RAAPDILDQLFGISI
-598 VRRSVREFGNRQ
+598 VRRSVREFANRQ

-627 SNWELNKTQRRI
+627 SNWELSKAQRRI
-639 HALSQKRKIA
+639 AALGLKRKVK

-678 VGGAMRVTEQGEVVS
+678 IDGVMRVTEQGEVVS

-713 FAHSVKSNNESEL
+713 FAHSVKSRNESEL
-726 KDIPEFTE
+726 KDIPEFNE

-744 ASYSGLIN
+744 ASYSGLIR

-801 NRHLLTNWYGIGSAL
+801 NRHLITNWYGIGSAL
-816 NSFLTVRGNAGLELL
+816 NSFVGVRGDAGLDLL

-838 RFFRLIVDEVD
+838 RFFRLVVDEVD
-849 KGLHQADMEIGRLYA
+849 KGLYQTDMEIGHLYA
-864 GLVQDQEAGER
+864 SLVQDNEVGER

-883 YALTRKTIAEINGG
+883 YDLTRKMIGEVNGG
-897 LKVSQRF
+897 LALSERF
-904 PAFRQHFDRIRPQ
+904 PSFKRHFDQIRPQ
-917 LDSIHRL
+917 MDAIHRL
-924 QVQLLREVRAQDGTT
+924 QVQLLREVRTQDGQS
-939 AKPKRAVNALLLSI
+939 ASPKRAVNALLLSI
-953 NCISTGLGWTG
+953 NCISAGLGWTG

>member
-1 MPGSVAPVGLAA
+1 V
-13 HHSVGAPTHPNEWQ
+13 E
-27 IYPSG
+27 
-32 RFQEDGKSIC
+32 E
-42 FQMEYPGTSA
+42 
-52 SFGKLGTTL
+52 
-61 GRMGAA
+61 
-67 VDDSRPLSSHE
+67 SRPLSFRE
-78 DVRSLLSRLL
+78 DVRSLLFRLL
-88 TAVVNEREPGIA
+88 LTVVSEREPNMA
-100 GVLAGRVSL
+100 EVLAGRVSL
-109 DTLADGQRIPA
+109 DELAGEQRITA

-129 LVAIANE
+129 LIAIANE

-154 VIGSFANVVG
+154 VVGSFSNVMS
-164 EIAAAGY
+164 EIAAGGY
-171 PAEELQTT
+171 PAEQIQAT
-179 LDALSVGPTMTA
+179 LDDLCVGPTMTA

-226 QLIDDLRSEIELLW
+226 HHIDDLKSEIELLW
-240 MSGELRLERPSVE
+240 MTGELRLERPSVE
-253 SEIAW
+253 REIAW

-271 PRVYDAVEEAF
+271 PKLYDSVEEAL
-282 ARHYPQYDIKV
+282 ARHYPEYDLRV

-304 GDRDGNPNVTATT
+304 GDRDGNPNVTAKT
-317 TARALTECRHA
+317 TAYALNECRQA
-328 IISWYIQQVRRLITV
+328 IIGWYVHQVRRLVTV
-343 LSISANVVNIPED
+343 LSVSAKVVDIPEA
-356 FSKALAL
+356 FTKALGHG
-363 ALHRTGAAREIV
+363 LHRSGNASEIV
-375 ARNPGEPLR
+375 ARNPNEPLR
-384 QFAAAMLDRLRAMLG
+384 QFGAAMLDRLEAMRG
-399 ETGAKP
+399 GASAKP
-405 YARAELFRT
+405 YIRSDAFLA
-414 DLRQVETVLTKL
+414 DLRELEDVLVQI
-426 GGNLVARRFVR
+426 GGKQIAKRFVR
-437 PLRQQVETFGFRTV
+437 PLRQQAETFGFRTV
-451 ALDIRQNSTVV
+451 SLDIRQNSTVV
-462 NRVLAELFEHT
+462 NRVLAELFKLA
-473 DVDKAPAPDTPQ
+473 DPAGAPEPDTPQ
-485 WAQRIRTALATGEQ
+485 WTSRIRAALNSGEQ
-499 LVVERKSLSEE
+499 LEVDRLALSEE
-510 TRELLDLF
+510 AQELLDLF
-518 DVIREA
+518 DVIRKA
-524 SCGLNGGAVGAFILS
+524 SAGPNEGGIGAFILS
-539 MTRSSEDL
+539 MTRSSDDL

-555 YCGMATVLDG
+555 YSGLATAMDG
-565 SGAIALRVVP
+565 SGTVALRVVP

-583 RAAPDVLDQLLSVSI
+583 RAAPDILDQLFSVSI
-598 VRRSVREFGNRQ
+598 VRRSVRDFGNRQ

-627 SNWELNKTQRRI
+627 SNWELNKAQRRI
-639 HALSQKRKIA
+639 AALGQKRKVK

-678 VGGAMRVTEQGEVVS
+678 IGGAMRVTEQGEVVS

-713 FAHSVKSNNESEL
+713 FAHSVKSPNEAEL
-726 KDIPEFTE
+726 KDNPEFSE

-777 PARRFGARDISDL
+777 PARRFGCRDISDL

-816 NSFLTVRGNAGLELL
+816 DSFVSVRGDAGLELL
-831 RQMFERS
+831 RQMFDRS

-849 KGLHQADMEIGRLYA
+849 KGLYQTDMEIGALYA
-864 GLVQDQEAGER
+864 GLVEDSQSSDR

-883 YALTRKTIAEINGG
+883 FALTRKMIAQVNGG
-897 LKVSQRF
+897 AKLSERF
-904 PAFRQHFDRIRPQ
+904 PAFKRHFDRIRPQ
-917 LDSIHRL
+917 MDSIHRL
-924 QVQLLREVRAQDGTT
+924 QVQLLREVRAQDGAT
-939 AKPKRAVNALLLSI
+939 AKSKRAVTALLLSI
-953 NCISTGLGWTG
+953 NCISAGLGWTG